1 MVRNYVKKINRQEWS
16 TDSMN
21 LAIQA
26 VINKEMGYYKAAK
39 QFNVPQT
46 TLERHTKKRREDT
59 HYEINKKISPRP
71 WGGMG
76 QCAIF
81 LKTSLI
87 F

>member
-1 MVRNYVKKINRQEWS
+1 MVRNYVKKTSRQEWS

-46 TLERHTKKRREDT
+46 TLERHTKKKERRYT
-59 HYEINKKISPRP
+59 LRNKQNGWK
-71 WGGMG
+71 
-76 QCAIF
+76 
-81 LKTSLI
+81 
-87 F
+87 